1 MAGNKNLT
9 ANFVKNAKQKGRYFD
24 KNNTGL
30 HLYVRVSGSKSWVK
44 RIILN
49 GKQIDIGSALQQH
62 VKAEIDGV
70 ASKYAERPT
79 DAVVVFS
86 KSGHEFVCE
95 ATIHLSTGLTAQA
108 KAHDN
113 EIYASFFMCY
123 SHFNFAGFI
132 DWMINYT

>member
-1 MAGNKNLT
+1 M
-9 ANFVKNAKQKGRYFD
+9 RYQI
-24 KNNTGL
+24 
-30 HLYVRVSGSKSWVK
+30 SGKH
-44 RIILN
+44 
-49 GKQIDIGSALQQH
+49 IDIGSALQQH

-108 KAHDN
+108 KAHNN
-113 EIYASFFMCY
+113 EIYASFDIVEGNVITATGEEYNLMDHDLM
-123 SHFNFAGFI
+123 SDDLWWELEMEIKDMIQDFI
-132 DWMINYT
+132 GSVVSSFGIYLDQIYLE